1 MRMGGGYL
9 VNGTW
14 PPEMVFGFVFSTP
27 RMARK
32 REFRESTQISTNV
45 KIYRKMWQWCFL
57 KKSLVLQIRQNLKK
71 SIASWGR
78 KSGVFIYLFIYFF
91 YFEIFNQGLSNPKVS
106 LKSETLRCHTCL
118 VCRRI
123 AHQPSDLGYCVF
135 ILSWRNH
142 CRHLSNR
149 RGCQKKKKEKK
160 KHNLEVI
167 HSNEKRPWDY
177 DMTLLEL
184 SALCSL
190 RYR

>member
-1 MRMGGGYL
+1 MRMGGGGYL

-14 PPEMVFGFVFSTP
+14 PPEMVFGFIFSTP

-45 KIYRKMWQWCFL
+45 KIYRKRGSDAFW
-57 KKSLVLQIRQNLKK
+57 KKAWFCKFGKTWKNRLPPGGENREYL
-71 SIASWGR
+71 
-78 KSGVFIYLFIYFF
+78 FIYLFTFF
-91 YFEIFNQGLSNPKVS
+91 CFEIFNQGLSNPKVS

-160 KHNLEVI
+160 
-167 HSNEKRPWDY
+167 
-177 DMTLLEL
+177 T
-184 SALCSL
+184 
-190 RYR
+190 